1 MTECP
6 KVARGTCHDRVRDVI
21 YRMYRKG
28 LKVEAQ
34 AEVGGLFSQLKSD
47 GRYRPADVLVPA
59 SASGG
64 DEAQALDVVITDP
77 TCKTSLE
84 KLSHKEA
91 LKAASEAHKRKMQRY
106 QRQLEDAGQA
116 GLPFVKVPLAFET
129 TGAMGKETQDWWKSV
144 LELEQRERG
153 DVAAPSRRDMGL
165 EHTWTANSFAS
176 YWLQSMSMV
185 NARAQAESV
194 MLWIGKSQPVGEGH
208 FVYRA

>member
-1 MTECP
+1 M
-6 KVARGTCHDRVRDVI
+6 
-21 YRMYRKG
+21 
-28 LKVEAQ
+28 
-34 AEVGGLFSQLKSD
+34 FSQLKSD

-116 GLPFVKVPLAFET
+116 GLSFVKVPLAFET

-153 DVAAPSRRDMGL
+153 DVVAPSRRDMGL
-165 EHTWTANSFAS
+165 ESYLDSKFVCFVLVAIDVHGECEGSGRVSNVVDWEVPAS
-176 YWLQSMSMV
+176 WRGAFCLQGLRSYTLHST
-185 NARAQAESV
+185 RRS
-194 MLWIGKSQPVGEGH
+194 
-208 FVYRA
+208 